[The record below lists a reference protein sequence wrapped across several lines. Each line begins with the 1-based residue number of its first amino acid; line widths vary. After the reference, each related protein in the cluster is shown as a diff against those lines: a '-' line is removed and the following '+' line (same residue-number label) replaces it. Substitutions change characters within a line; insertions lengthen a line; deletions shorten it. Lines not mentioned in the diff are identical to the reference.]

1 MNVLSQ
7 GRGARQGI
15 VAGDWRDATTRGI
28 SRSAA
33 TGAGNVGASR
43 AGLGAFGA
51 NRPRRSLSCMQ
62 EGRHLP
68 GANHVAARSLIRV

>member
-15 VAGDWRDATTRGI
+15 VAGHWRNATTRGI
-28 SRSAA
+28 SRPAA

-43 AGLGAFGA
+43 AGLGA

-68 GANHVAARSLIRV
+68 GGNHVAARSLIRV